1 MPRRICVVTG
11 SRAEYGLLRGLL
23 RALADDPGFE
33 LHLVATGM
41 HLAPEF
47 GMTCREIESDGFVID
62 DRVDMLLAGDS
73 AAAIAKSIG
82 LGTIGFADVFARR
95 RPDLLVLL
103 GDRFEILAAAQAA
116 LVARISIAHIHG
128 GELTEGA
135 FDDAIRHALSKMSGL
150 HFVAAEAYR
159 ARVIQMGE
167 APERVH
173 TVGALGLDNIR
184 LAPPVPRARL
194 GQELGQ
200 RLDAPL
206 FLVTYHPATLQA
218 DDPTRAMRALLDAL
232 DAFPEA
238 CVVMTYPNADTHGR
252 DLIPMIEDYARARL
266 GRIGAHASL
275 GQRRYLAVMR
285 AASVVIGNSSSGLIE
300 APACGVPT
308 VNLGTRQAGRLRA
321 ASVLDCAEERDAIVA
336 AVRRALDL
344 GFRAGLE
351 GMSTPYGDG
360 HAVERILA
368 VLRGVDF
375 SALIHKRFHDLPAG
389 AP

>member
-1 MPRRICVVTG
+1 MPRHVCVVTG

-23 RALADDPGFE
+23 HALRADDGFE
-33 LHLVATGM
+33 LHLAATGM

-47 GMTCREIESDGFVID
+47 GMTCREIETDGFTID

-73 AAAIAKSIG
+73 PAAIGKSIG
-82 LGTIGFADVFARR
+82 LGTIGFADVFARC

-116 LVARISIAHIHG
+116 LVARIPIAHIHG

-135 FDDAIRHALSKMSGL
+135 FDDAIRHALSKMAGL

-159 ARVIQMGE
+159 ARVIQLGE

-184 LAPPVPRARL
+184 MAPELARDRL
-194 GQELGQ
+194 AQELGQ
-200 RLDAPL
+200 NLDEPL
-206 FLVTYHPATLQA
+206 FLVTCHPATLQL

-238 CVVMTYPNADTHGR
+238 SVVLTYPNADTHGR
-252 DLIPMIEDYARARL
+252 DLIPLIEGYARARP
-266 GRIGAHASL
+266 GRVGAYASL
-275 GQRRYLAVMR
+275 GQRRYLATMR

-308 VNLGTRQAGRLRA
+308 VNLGTRQDGRLRA

-336 AVRRALDL
+336 ATRRALDPE
-344 GFRAGLE
+344 FRASLAD
-351 GMSTPYGDG
+351 MANPYGDG
-360 HAVERILA
+360 HAVERIMK
-368 VLRGVDF
+368 VLRAADF
-375 SALIHKRFHDLPAG
+375 AGLVHKRFHDLPAS